1 METLSSV
8 RDVPCRIIPRSTLS
22 STELQRL
29 GQALDEWSQRE
40 LPEGGLL
47 SFIDSI
53 AVFDLIAGDMM
64 QDALLRLADGGS
76 LTPDGAPPAR
86 SEAAE
91 ELHVDC
97 KFRGEHY
104 NRVRAV
110 ASLRSGIPADL
121 VQLVVLD
128 ERSWDELS

>member
-22 STELQRL
+22 SAELQRL

-47 SFIDSI
+47 SSIDAI

-64 QDALLRLADGGS
+64 QEALLGLADGGS
-76 LTPDGAPPAR
+76 LTPDGPPPNR
-86 SEAAE
+86 SEPSEA
-91 ELHVDC
+91 LHVDC
-97 KFRGEHY
+97 KFRAEY
-104 NRVRAV
+104 YDRVRAV
-110 ASLRSGIPADL
+110 ASLRSGVPADL

-128 ERSWDELS
+128 ERSWDEVN